1 MRLLQEKHILQRK
14 KREKLTLNL
23 DLTGISR
30 KNTYKYLIRNFNLS
44 LRKPLQWSLKRSFDY
59 CSTLFGL
66 TLISP
71 LLALVAILIKLDS
84 KGPVFYKQKRIG
96 LYGKEF
102 EMYKFRSMRQ
112 DADKEYEKLKQ
123 LNETNELMFKV
134 FNDPRITRVG
144 KFIRKYS
151 IDELPQLFN
160 VLKGEMSLVGPR
172 PPLPR
177 EVQHYEKR
185 HYLRFATLPGLT
197 GLWQVSGR
205 SKIKEFDTVLQL
217 DFSYI
222 NRWSFLMDIGLLFK
236 TIPVVLFAK
245 NAA

>member
-1 MRLLQEKHILQRK
+1 MTLLQEKPVIQETKLQ
-14 KREKLTLNL
+14 
-23 DLTGISR
+23 
-30 KNTYKYLIRNFNLS
+30 KNINPKHFIRNFNLPR
-44 LRKPLQWSLKRSFDY
+44 RKPIAWTLKRTFDY
-59 CSTLFGL
+59 CATMLGL
-66 TLISP
+66 LMISP
-71 LLALVAILIKLDS
+71 LLLIVALLIKLDS
-84 KGPVFYKQKRIG
+84 KGPVLYRQTRIG

-102 EMYKFRSMRQ
+102 QMYKFRSMRQ
-112 DADKEYEKLKQ
+112 DADREYEKLKQ
-123 LNETNELMFKV
+123 RNETNELMFKMAD
-134 FNDPRITRVG
+134 DPRITRIG

-177 EVQHYEKR
+177 EVQHYAKK

-205 SKIKEFDTVLQL
+205 SDIKEFDTVLKL

-222 NRWSFLMDIGLLFK
+222 SRWCFLMDLQLLFR

-245 NAA
+245 NSA

>member
-1 MRLLQEKHILQRK
+1 MRLLEKQKINIDK
-14 KREKLTLNL
+14 PT
-23 DLTGISR
+23 
-30 KNTYKYLIRNFNLS
+30 TYKHLVRNFNLP
-44 LRKPLQWSLKRSFDY
+44 LRKPWQWILKRTFDY
-59 CSTLFGL
+59 GVTLFGL
-66 TLISP
+66 VLISP
-71 LLALVAILIKLDS
+71 LLIIVAMIIKLDS

-96 LYGKEF
+96 LYGKDF
-102 EMYKFRSMRQ
+102 EMYKFRSMKQ
-112 DADKEYEKLKQ
+112 DADKEFEKIKQ
-123 LNETNELMFKV
+123 LNETNELMFKL

-177 EVQHYEKR
+177 EVQHYQKR
-185 HYLRFATLPGLT
+185 HYLRFATIPGLT

-205 SKIKEFDTVLQL
+205 SKIKDFDTVLDL
-217 DFSYI
+217 DLAYI
-222 NRWSFLMDIGLLFK
+222 TNWSFLMDIVLLFK

-245 NAA
+245 DAG

>member
-1 MRLLQEKHILQRK
+1 MKLLEEKQKLFPEYNINILEFNK
-14 KREKLTLNL
+14 TDIKTKLN
-23 DLTGISR
+23 
-30 KNTYKYLIRNFNLS
+30 KYFIRNYNIS
-44 LRKPLQWSLKRSFDY
+44 SRKPLQWKIKRLFDY
-59 CSTLFGL
+59 LITASGLLF
-66 TLISP
+66 ISP
-71 LLALVAILIKLDS
+71 LLVFVAILIKLDS
-84 KGPVFYKQKRIG
+84 QGPIFYKQKRIG
-96 LYGKEF
+96 FYGKEF
-102 EMYKFRSMRQ
+102 EMYKFRSMKQ
-112 DADKEYEKLKQ
+112 GADKEYEKIKQ

-134 FNDPRITRVG
+134 FNDPRITRIG

-177 EVQHYEKR
+177 EVIHYEKK

-205 SKIKEFDTVLQL
+205 SNIKNFDTVLNL
-217 DFSYI
+217 DFNYI
-222 NRWSFLMDIGLLFK
+222 NKWNIFTDIKILFK

>member
-1 MRLLQEKHILQRK
+1 MRLLEKQKINI
-14 KREKLTLNL
+14 ENPT
-23 DLTGISR
+23 S
-30 KNTYKYLIRNFNLS
+30 YKHLIRNFNLP
-44 LRKPLQWSLKRSFDY
+44 LRKPWQWILKRTLDY
-59 CSTLFGL
+59 CATLLGL
-66 TLISP
+66 VLISP
-71 LLALVAILIKLDS
+71 LLIIVAILIRLDS

-96 LYGKEF
+96 LYGREF
-102 EMYKFRSMRQ
+102 EMYKFRSMKQ

-134 FNDPRITRVG
+134 FNDPRITRIG

-177 EVQHYEKR
+177 EVQHYQKL
-185 HYLRFATLPGLT
+185 HYLRFATIPGLT

-205 SKIKEFDTVLQL
+205 SKIKEFDTVLNM
-217 DFSYI
+217 DFAYI
-222 NRWSFLMDIGLLFK
+222 SNWSFFMDISILFR

-245 NAA
+245 DAG

>member
-1 MRLLQEKHILQRK
+1 MTLLQEKPVVIEK
-14 KREKLTLNL
+14 KQKIEPDF
-23 DLTGISR
+23 DLTRLYG
-30 KNTYKYLIRNFNLS
+30 KKTYKYLIRNFNLP
-44 LRKPLQWSLKRSFDY
+44 LRKPLQWSMKRAFDY
-59 CSTLFGL
+59 TATLFGL
-66 TLISP
+66 MLISP
-71 LLALVAILIKLDS
+71 LLAVVAMLIKLDS

-112 DADKEYEKLKQ
+112 DADKEFEKIKK

-134 FNDPRITRVG
+134 KDDPRITRVG

-177 EVQHYEKR
+177 EVQHYEKQ
-185 HYLRFATLPGLT
+185 HYLRFTTLPGLT

-205 SKIKEFDTVLQL
+205 SDIKEFNTVLLL
-217 DFSYI
+217 DFRYVST
-222 NRWSFLMDIGLLFK
+222 WSFLLDIGLLFK